1 MNKKQRNKIY
11 YSKILWLNSQ
21 KIQKNLQITRIKKR
35 LKQSV

>member
-11 YSKILWLNSQ
+11 YSKILWLYSQ

-35 LKQSV
+35 HKQSV